1 MIFLIVVFVC
11 IKIMLYKTYFIKN
24 IFSKKQKNCVIEN
37 SKCLEKD
44 LAILK
49 IEITIL

>member
-11 IKIMLYKTYFIKN
+11 IKIMLYKTYFIKTFFQKN
-24 IFSKKQKNCVIEN
+24 KKNCVIEN